1 MKKIKKIL
9 SKGKTEIY
17 FHDIDRQLLVGFE
30 CNQYDND
37 NKKFLS
43 MIREQTNSALNNK
56 KYWYGNYYSEEVLDY
71 SIK

>member
-1 MKKIKKIL
+1 MKKIKKTL
-9 SKGKTEIY
+9 SYVETENY
-17 FHDIDRQLLVGFE
+17 FQQIDRQLLVGFE

-56 KYWYGNYYSEEVLDY
+56 KYWQY
-71 SIK
+71 KH